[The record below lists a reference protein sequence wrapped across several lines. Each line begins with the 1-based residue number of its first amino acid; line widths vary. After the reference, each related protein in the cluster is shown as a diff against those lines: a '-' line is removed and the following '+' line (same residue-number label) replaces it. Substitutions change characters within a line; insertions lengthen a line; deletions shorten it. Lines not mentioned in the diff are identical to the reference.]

1 MRIEFHVAAD
11 REAEEVADYYDREL
25 PGLGAE
31 FYHELGTILDHLSL
45 NPRMGVSYFGPY
57 RRVLMQRFPFSVYY
71 ELADDRIRVV
81 AVAHQHRMPG
91 YWEDRV

>member
-1 MRIEFHVAAD
+1 MRIAFHAA
-11 REAEEVADYYDREL
+11 AEVADYSDRQL

-31 FYHELGTILDHLSL
+31 FYHELGTILDLLSL

-71 ELADDRIRVV
+71 EVANDRIRVV
-81 AVAHQHRMPG
+81 AVAHQRRMPG
-91 YWEDRV
+91 YWRGRV